1 MDWTPLRRELEELFT
16 ASTGRL
22 PRPPLTVFKRLLL
35 QRCYGLSD
43 PQCGELVGD
52 RLSRRRFVGLGLDEP
67 VPDETTLVRFCQ
79 RLLGLVNAQ
88 LEERGLILISAS
100 RWSTPACSRPRD
112 ARRARDL
119 LATPRPTTR

>member
-22 PRPPLTVFKRLLL
+22 PRPPLAVFKRLLL

-67 VPDETTLVRFCQ
+67 VPDETTLVRFRQ
-79 RLLGLVNAQ
+79 RLEQAGLLERLLGLVNAQ
-88 LEERGLILISAS
+88 LEERGLIL
-100 RWSTPACSRPRD
+100 
-112 ARRARDL
+112 
-119 LATPRPTTR
+119 